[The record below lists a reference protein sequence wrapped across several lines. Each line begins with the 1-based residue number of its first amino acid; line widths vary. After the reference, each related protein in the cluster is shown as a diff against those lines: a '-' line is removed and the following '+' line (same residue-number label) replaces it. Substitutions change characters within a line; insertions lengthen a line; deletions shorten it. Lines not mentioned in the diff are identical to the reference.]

1 MPKKLTLRIDES
13 LIRFGKRWSRRT
25 GKSLSQAVND
35 YLTLMRRLERE
46 EVAHP
51 PITHSLVGVLKGSK
65 VSEKDYRRHLE
76 KKHR

>member
-1 MPKKLTLRIDES
+1 MQRKLTLRIDEG

-35 YLTLMRRLERE
+35 YLTLVRRLERE
-46 EVAHP
+46 DVEPP
-51 PITHSLVGVLKGSK
+51 PITRSLVGVLKGSK